1 MSCLAQ
7 REATKKSSKDGEKI
21 DAEVNENKWIS
32 HSPPRLLAYIDVD
45 LVMH

>member
-32 HSPPRLLAYIDVD
+32 HKISAFACFY
-45 LVMH
+45 